1 MKSRR
6 EQLGWYFYDFANS
19 AFASTVLTLLL
30 GPYILAL
37 ARAGAGADGMIHP
50 LGITIDPRSWWSYMI
65 ALSVFLQVI
74 VLPVA
79 GAAADRSPNK
89 KRLLGLW
96 AYGGAAAT
104 LALFFTHGDMYLAA
118 GGLFLVANVAF
129 GASVVV
135 YNSFLPEIAG
145 PEERDSVSSKGWALG
160 YLGGGIAL
168 ALNLLLF
175 AKAESLGLTKEMAAR
190 VNLASAG
197 VWWSLFTLI
206 PLATLRNRPPKEA
219 GGGAREGFLQLFRTL
234 RGMRRHPQML
244 TFLIAYLLF
253 NDAVQAIIA
262 LAGQFGADELKIPMD
277 TLALA
282 ILMVQFVAFL
292 GALIFNWVARAI
304 GTKSAILVSLVI
316 WTLTLVMVYVSI
328 KTTAQFFVMAAVI
341 AIVLGGTQALS
352 RSLFSQMVPE
362 GREAEYFGIY
372 EISDKG
378 TSWMAPVFFALALQ
392 FTGNYRVAILSLIV
406 FFVAGF
412 AVLLKV
418 NVAKAMAEAKQH

>member
-1 MKSRR
+1 
-6 EQLGWYFYDFANS
+6 
-19 AFASTVLTLLL
+19 
-30 GPYILAL
+30 
-37 ARAGAGADGMIHP
+37 
-50 LGITIDPRSWWSYMI
+50 MI